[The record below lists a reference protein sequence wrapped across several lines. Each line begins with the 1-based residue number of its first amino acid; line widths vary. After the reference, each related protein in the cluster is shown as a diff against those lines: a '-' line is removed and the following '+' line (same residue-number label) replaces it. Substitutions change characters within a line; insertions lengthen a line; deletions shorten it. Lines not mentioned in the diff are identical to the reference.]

1 MWIRLQFDIA
11 VGDLWYGLCACVLP
25 GSARRVQRSVE
36 QHGSNRG
43 PAVACLSVRS
53 GFDLLLQALRFPAG
67 SEVLLSALTV
77 PDMPRI
83 LAHHTLV
90 PVPVDLVA
98 NGCTPALDS
107 LERAIT
113 PATRAVVIAHLF
125 GTRID
130 MEPILDIARRHRLF
144 VIEDCAQA
152 YHGAEYLGHPESD
165 AILFS
170 FGPIKTATA
179 LGGGLMYV
187 RNRKLAD
194 QIRGIQAAYPVQNR
208 WSYFCRVLRYAGMKW
223 LSHPLLFR
231 GVTRACRMWGVDQDS
246 LICSAARNFPAQRLF
261 EHLRRQPSVPL
272 LRMMQRRLHTYPLDR
287 IRTRTQR
294 GDALAARLGP
304 ERPLHNDG
312 AVANSYWVFPILA
325 DNPPL
330 VVERLRQAGLDATC
344 RTRLAI
350 VKPPP
355 DRPQLEPVNV
365 ERLLENLVFLPWHPD
380 IPARVVE
387 RMIGILTDYPDEP
400 IRQPE
405 AEPRTNIEAAGENI
419 EHRTSNAE
427 TPIERRTS
435 NIERRTSKRPE
446 RTSNIEHR
454 TSNAEA
460 AGENIERRT
469 SNAEWRSERR
479 EY

>member
-11 VGDLWYGLCACVLP
+11 VGDLLYGLCACGLP
-25 GSARRVQRSVE
+25 GSAQRVQMSVE

-125 GTRID
+125 GTRVD
-130 MEPILDIARRHRLF
+130 MEPIQEIARRHRLF

-165 AILFS
+165 AVLFS

-179 LGGGLMYV
+179 LGGGLMYL

-223 LSHPLLFR
+223 LSRPLLFR
-231 GVTRACRMWGVDQDS
+231 GVTRVCRMWGVDQDA

-261 EHLRRQPSVPL
+261 EHLRRQPSAPL
-272 LRMMQRRLHTYPLDR
+272 LRMMRRRLHTYPLDR

-294 GDALAARLGP
+294 GEELAARLGP
-304 ERPLHNDG
+304 DRPLHNDG

-355 DRPQLEPVNV
+355 DRPQLEPANV

-387 RMIGILTDYPDEP
+387 RMIGILTDYPDGP
-400 IRQPE
+400 IRQPK
-405 AEPRTNIEAAGENI
+405 AEPQT
-419 EHRTSNAE
+419 
-427 TPIERRTS
+427 
-435 NIERRTSKRPE
+435 NIERRASKRPE
-446 RTSNIEHR
+446 RTSNIEHP

-460 AGENIERRT
+460 PIEHRT
-469 SNAEWRSERR
+469 SNIEH
-479 EY
+479 